1 MASLDRG
8 TLEVGACHNRYRQQ
22 PNEIEDEDGDGQ
34 EVGSGVRGGTL
45 HDEIAVPLL
54 GGTALAGTE
63 ERPFLE
69 VVAVRNLA
77 AASYLGAGRRVPM
90 IRGVGERQ
98 RLPPKVAF
106 PLHSRTSDR
115 SRTDSEDER
124 WLGW

>member
-1 MASLDRG
+1 MAALDGG
-8 TLEVGACHNRYRQQ
+8 TLEVGACRNRYRQQ
-22 PNEIEDEDGDGQ
+22 QNEIEDEDGQ
-34 EVGSGVRGGTL
+34 EVGGGVRDGTL

-90 IRGVGERQ
+90 IREVEERQ
-98 RLPPKVAF
+98 RLPPRVAF